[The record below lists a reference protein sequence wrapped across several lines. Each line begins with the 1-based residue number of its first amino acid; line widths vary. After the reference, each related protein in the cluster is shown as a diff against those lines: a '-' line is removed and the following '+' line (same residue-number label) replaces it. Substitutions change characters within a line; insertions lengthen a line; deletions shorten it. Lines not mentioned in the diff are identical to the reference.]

1 MRSLFH
7 WFYSWEGCWKDS
19 CIHGDLRYGDFMI
32 RLFEKAWRCGV
43 CILGL
48 HVCLFLDRRLV
59 IEEKKVLD
67 EGPGWILGFMM
78 AALFLG
84 TMYLDALVILPL
96 PISDRSRQCETV
108 APETV
113 PPIRSQSCC
122 PQRERYC
129 PRRCQSYYARRCQP
143 YYSRPYWA
151 RQR

>member
-1 MRSLFH
+1 
-7 WFYSWEGCWKDS
+7 
-19 CIHGDLRYGDFMI
+19 MI

-96 PISDRSRQCETV
+96 RFQLALANVRLSLRRLSPRSDHSPAAHNVRDAVLADANHTTLADASHTTLAHTGLDNASHGKYTC
-108 APETV
+108 
-113 PPIRSQSCC
+113 
-122 PQRERYC
+122 
-129 PRRCQSYYARRCQP
+129 
-143 YYSRPYWA
+143 
-151 RQR
+151 

>member
-1 MRSLFH
+1 
-7 WFYSWEGCWKDS
+7 
-19 CIHGDLRYGDFMI
+19 MI

-84 TMYLDALVILPL
+84 TMYLDALDIAAA
-96 PISDRSRQCETV
+96 ISARSRQCELSLRRLS
-108 APETV
+108 P
-113 PPIRSQSCC
+113 RSDHSPAAHNVRDAVLADANHTTLADASHTTLAHTGLDNASHGKYTC
-122 PQRERYC
+122 
-129 PRRCQSYYARRCQP
+129 
-143 YYSRPYWA
+143 
-151 RQR
+151 